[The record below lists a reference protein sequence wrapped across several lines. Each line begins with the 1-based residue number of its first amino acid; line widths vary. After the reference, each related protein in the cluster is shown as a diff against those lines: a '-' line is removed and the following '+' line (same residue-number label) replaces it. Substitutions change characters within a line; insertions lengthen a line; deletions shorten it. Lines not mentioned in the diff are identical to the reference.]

1 MCHFRGG
8 RALRSFQQINQ
19 ASHQRAGAHSSLRFW
34 LSKESC
40 PQIMGEGCFLRGLG
54 CYLLFLTT
62 AVHGKPNCKFQ
73 CAPMLILNCL
83 TVLWYFMIYICLFL
97 YFCTYLYKCTKLFG
111 NALTRLPAWVPK
123 IGASNNKKR
132 NPKKEEEKAHR
143 FRRHH
148 WVQFSLI
155 WEFNL
160 SRSR

>member
-1 MCHFRGG
+1 MLLISDGGNIYEYVREFTESWFRISFCSGHSYPN
-8 RALRSFQQINQ
+8 RIALFTCTFYNV
-19 ASHQRAGAHSSLRFW
+19 SSIW
-34 LSKESC
+34 
-40 PQIMGEGCFLRGLG
+40 ID
-54 CYLLFLTT
+54 
-62 AVHGKPNCKFQ
+62 
-73 CAPMLILNCL
+73 MLILNCL

-123 IGASNNKKR
+123 IGASNNNKR